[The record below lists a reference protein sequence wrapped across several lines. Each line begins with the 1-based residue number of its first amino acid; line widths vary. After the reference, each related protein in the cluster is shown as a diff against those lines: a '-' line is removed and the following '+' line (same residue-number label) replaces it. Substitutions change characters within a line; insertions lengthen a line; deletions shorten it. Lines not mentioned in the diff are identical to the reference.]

1 MNQPISRHV
10 DFRLVPLGVT
20 VTEGGCYFS
29 VWSPNAEQI
38 VVHLYDKSEHEIRKV
53 SLPEKKGSVWY
64 GFIDGVQVGDL
75 YGYEAI
81 GEYDPS
87 RGFYFMKAHILVD
100 PYAKALSKPFV
111 YTEDRYKITMMILF
125 QKLSSVMIPIL
136 TGREFRS
143 LLFL

>member
-53 SLPEKKGSVWY
+53 ISAYTPINLRATG
-64 GFIDGVQVGDL
+64 
-75 YGYEAI
+75 EA
-81 GEYDPS
+81 G
-87 RGFYFMKAHILVD
+87 
-100 PYAKALSKPFV
+100 ALSF
-111 YTEDRYKITMMILF
+111 
-125 QKLSSVMIPIL
+125 
-136 TGREFRS
+136 
-143 LLFL
+143 